1 MAMNNACE
9 SLGIK
14 IKKYR
19 KNKNLSTAEF
29 ANRLNVSA
37 GLINNIENARNDVFN
52 LELLNKITGEL
63 EISLNELL
71 DIKAYEIKE
80 MQLDLDKIY
89 INQYSDSLNI
99 DSLQDYS
106 TEIIKAFYYTI
117 SQLSCSVE
125 NIESISNHL
134 IQELEFIKKYH
145 QQIYKSS

>member
-1 MAMNNACE
+1 MNNACE